1 MGIEFRIWL
10 DAGTSS
16 GLRAQSYVVYQ
27 GVRHVAIDVLPRE
40 PVTFR
45 VICGKDLTA
54 DELPA
59 EGLTECKLCRRFEWP
74 SRVLVDIT
82 GTGRSRGD

>member
-1 MGIEFRIWL
+1 MGIEVRIWL

-16 GLRAQSYVVYQ
+16 GLRAHSYVVHQ

-45 VICGKDLTA
+45 VICGKDITA
-54 DELPA
+54 DEPSS
-59 EGLTECKLCRRFEWP
+59 EGPTECELCKRFERP

-82 GTGRSRGD
+82 GTRRYPGD